1 MLFSEEKT
9 QNIKNILLMLQEN
22 GENNN
27 MSIEDE
33 FKCSLRAAMM
43 INCDDI
49 LLLRKELVHFRN
61 RGMDKVNMLESME
74 DLRKIM
80 PENDD
85 ILCDLMDFISG
96 FCNSE
101 LLIFNQD
108 ELRTTMLMKVYLIW
122 YIKSIVNGNY
132 KNKGQI
138 VHSANVVNLVEY
150 Y

>member
-1 MLFSEEKT
+1 
-9 QNIKNILLMLQEN
+9 
-22 GENNN
+22 
-27 MSIEDE
+27 MSIEVE

-101 LLIFNQD
+101 LLIFN
-108 ELRTTMLMKVYLIW
+108 
-122 YIKSIVNGNY
+122 
-132 KNKGQI
+132 
-138 VHSANVVNLVEY
+138 
-150 Y
+150 